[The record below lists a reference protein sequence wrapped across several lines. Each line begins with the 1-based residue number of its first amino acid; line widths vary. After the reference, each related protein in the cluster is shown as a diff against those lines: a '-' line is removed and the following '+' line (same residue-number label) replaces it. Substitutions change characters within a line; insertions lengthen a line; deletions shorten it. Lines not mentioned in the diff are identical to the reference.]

1 MQLINKRWYA
11 GRHRSGYPEKVFFPY
26 RWLWLFI
33 AGTLIS
39 HFGRSQVTVPVV
51 VHIVSGNPDAVSD
64 AFIRAAIDDL
74 NHAFAHTGPY
84 ASGPGANTG
93 IRFCLATTDPDGG
106 ITNGITRTQSVLSDF
121 DVDIENNRVKNL
133 ISWDNKRYANIW
145 YVEGLKSEIYP
156 MYDCGKWTRM
166 KEAGY
171 ATFSDGSD
179 TRDGIV
185 VTGFGILL
193 AHEMGHYLGLKHTF
207 TFGSCVNNDCSV
219 DGDGICDTPPQRI
232 SSGSCTSPQNSCF
245 TDTLSGFAKDTVDL
259 NANFM
264 SYAGCAN
271 MFTEGQA
278 QKMRDILATTR
289 NSLLAQY
296 LCDPPCTENVSIR
309 FTRDNWSPLPGA
321 TVLFNSTSTGAT
333 NYQWAVDGVPVGG
346 NSPNLSHTFSTIGKY
361 KITVK
366 AWGANPGCFAT
377 YTHYVIVTCGVMAR
391 FYPDK
396 RLIAAKAPIMLDTIT
411 FTNRSVNATAYR
423 WLMANDT
430 GMSELQVSSDRDM
443 VYPFVNKGN
452 YTVRLIASNG
462 GCADTTETFRFTVD
476 DPALDGTVWLAAA
489 ECIQQNK
496 VRFILYVCNNGYAE
510 IPAGTPIS
518 FYDSNPSKAGAV
530 KIDST
535 FLLPD
540 PVAGKCCGKIYSLTL
555 DMKRAGVDTL
565 YAVFNDKGTSIPVK
579 FPNTL
584 LDERDY
590 RNNIGSISGFGFKA
604 SILPPTATMQPGDTL
619 QLTGSAEPGGFTGVW
634 STSVPGLSCLNC
646 SDPKYIAKKADAEIR
661 FRATSSLGCYDTAQL
676 LIKVPPADDLTIRIR
691 QMECFAKD
699 SAIVFFDV
707 CNSFKRGII
716 PKGLKV
722 SFYSGDPAAG
732 GRLLG
737 PVFETK
743 ADMNSLCASF
753 NHVISADSAVSI
765 FAVVNDPGTSPFQLP
780 KDSVMIEAQYANNTT
795 TFAYARERVLVAPA
809 DTSILRNTT
818 VPLQILST
826 IYRPSSIQWTSTGG
840 SVLNCSNCL
849 TPTATV
855 KEDGQVQVSLQNNYG
870 CILTGKANLKILP
883 PDMTIRITGTECYS
897 NQATLVYFT
906 ICMNNGY
913 SEVFKNIPVR
923 FYSEDPA
930 TGSRKIL
937 EPMFLTPAGS
947 VRDCDSFSAIV
958 QSPEGSRIFAVVNDQ
973 GGAVFPDTAFQETN
987 ITNNIADGLVKRF
1000 VVTATPADTFIY
1012 RNSTLQLKGAATGGQ
1027 LTSYFWAPADQLSC
1041 VQCLD
1046 PIVRVPY
1053 TREYVFTGKNQY
1065 ECISRDTVQLKMFTD
1080 GPVNIPNAFTPN
1092 GDGKNDRFYVL
1103 GSQDIDLVSS
1113 FQIYDRYGQLVFQQR
1128 NVPPN
1133 DPVFG
1138 WNGEIR
1144 NGERASGS
1152 FVYSI
1157 VIRFKSGMEQVYK
1170 GTVTVIR

>member
-1 MQLINKRWYA
+1 MLQTRLHEMLA
-11 GRHRSGYPEKVFFPY
+11 LPY
-26 RWLWLFI
+26 RWLLMAMVSLLLCFSLK
-33 AGTLIS
+33 A
-39 HFGRSQVTVPVV
+39 QVTIPVV
-51 VHIVSGNPDAVSD
+51 VHIVSGNPDGVSD
-64 AFIRAAIDDL
+64 AFIKAAIDDL

-106 ITNGITRTQSVLSDF
+106 ITNGITRTQSVLADF
-121 DVDIENNRVKNL
+121 DVDIENTRTKNL

-156 MYDCGKWTRM
+156 MYNCGKWTRM

-179 TRDGIV
+179 FRDGVV
-185 VTGFGILL
+185 VTGFGVLL

-219 DGDGICDTPPQRI
+219 DGDGICDTPPQSI

-278 QKMRDILATTR
+278 QRMRDVLATIR
-289 NSLLAQY
+289 NSLLQQY
-296 LCDPPCTENVSIR
+296 LCDPPCPENIAVR
-309 FTRDNWSPLPGA
+309 FSRDNWSPLPGA
-321 TVLFNSTSTGAT
+321 TILFNSNSTGAT
-333 NYQWAVDGVPVGG
+333 NYQWTVDGVPVGG
-346 NSPNLSHTFSTIGKY
+346 NSPNLSYSFPAIGKY
-361 KITVK
+361 RVSLK
-366 AWGANPGCFAT
+366 AWGANPACFAT

-396 RLIAAKAPIMLDTIT
+396 RLIASKAPILLDTIA

-423 WLMANDT
+423 WMMANDT
-430 GMSELQVSSDRDM
+430 GMSEVQVSTAADLT
-443 VYPFVNKGN
+443 YPFVNKGN
-452 YTVRLIASNG
+452 YTIRLIASNG
-462 GCADTTETFRFTVD
+462 GCADTTETFRFIVE
-476 DPALDGTVWLAAA
+476 DPALDGTVWLPYA
-489 ECIQQNK
+489 ECIQQTK
-496 VRFILYVCNNGYAE
+496 VRFQLYVCNNGYAE

-518 FYDSNPSKAGAV
+518 FYDGDPTKPGAV
-530 KIDST
+530 KVDST
-535 FLLPD
+535 FLLPH
-540 PVAGKCCGKIYSLTL
+540 PVAGKCCGRVYNLTV
-555 DMKRAGVDTL
+555 DMKRAGANTL
-565 YAVFNDKGTSIPVK
+565 YAVFNDKGTAIPVK
-579 FPNTL
+579 FPNTAI
-584 LDERDY
+584 DELDY
-590 RNNIGSISGFGFKA
+590 RNNVGSTSGFGFKA
-604 SILPPTATMQPGDTL
+604 SIFPPDTTLQPGDTL
-619 QLTGSAEPGGFTGVW
+619 QLTGSAGPGSFTSLW

-646 SDPKYIAKKADAEIR
+646 PDPQYIAKRADALIR

-676 LIKVPPADDLTIRIR
+676 LIKVPPADDLTIKIR

-707 CNSFKRGII
+707 CNGFKRGII

-722 SFYSGDPAAG
+722 SFYDGDPSAG
-732 GRLLG
+732 GQLLG
-737 PVFETK
+737 PVFETS
-743 ADMNSLCASF
+743 ADQNSLCASF
-753 NHVISADSAVSI
+753 SHVIRSDSAERI

-780 KDSVMIEAQYANNTT
+780 KDSVMIEAQYGNNTT
-795 TFAYARERVLVAPA
+795 TYAYAREQVLVAPA

-818 VPLQILST
+818 VSLQIVST

-840 SVLNCSNCL
+840 SSLNCSSCL

-870 CILTGKANLKILP
+870 CILTGKATLKILP

-913 SEVFKNIPVR
+913 SSVFKNIPVR
-923 FYSEDPA
+923 FYAEDPA
-930 TGSRKIL
+930 TGSRKVL
-937 EPMFLTPAGS
+937 EPLFLTPAGS

-958 QSPEGSRIFAVVNDQ
+958 QSPEGSKIYAVVNDQ
-973 GGAVFPDTAFQETN
+973 GGGVFPDTAFQETDL
-987 ITNNIADGLVKRF
+987 TNNIAEGLVKRF
-1000 VVTATPADTFIY
+1000 VVTALPADTFIY
-1012 RNSTLQLKGAATGGQ
+1012 RNSTLQLQGAASGGR
-1027 LTSYFWAPADQLSC
+1027 LTSYFWTPADQLSC
-1041 VQCLD
+1041 VQCLE
-1046 PIVRVPY
+1046 PVVRVPY
-1053 TREYVFTGKNQY
+1053 SREYIFTGKNQY
-1065 ECISRDTVQLKMFTD
+1065 ECISSDTVQLKMFTD

-1144 NGERASGS
+1144 NGERASGT

-1157 VIRFKSGMEQVYK
+1157 VIRFKSGRDQLYK
-1170 GTVTVIR
+1170 GTITVIR